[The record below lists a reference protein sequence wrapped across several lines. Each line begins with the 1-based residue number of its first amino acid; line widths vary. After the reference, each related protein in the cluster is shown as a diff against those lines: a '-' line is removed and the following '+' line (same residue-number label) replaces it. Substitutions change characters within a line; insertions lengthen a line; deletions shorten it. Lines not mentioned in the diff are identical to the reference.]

1 LAYLQDESFEAAL
14 ADTQCLGPTS
24 NTSEKALYRAG
35 KALYGLGRFSQCCDI
50 LQTLCEKYPNNF
62 AAAKELA
69 RARLRLLE
77 QQCGTYDFKTIYKEV
92 SKVRPPH
99 LDHATFIGP
108 VVVKISPDRG
118 RGLFTTEAV
127 KPGELLLC
135 EKAFAH
141 CYAGSSEE
149 SSEESSTGGSKI
161 NLLVNI
167 HTNRMTMGTQSD
179 LTTAIVQKLWRNP
192 SLLSEFATLHHGS
205 YEPVCVTEVDGKPV
219 IDT

>member
-14 ADTQCLGPTS
+14 ADTQCLGTTS

-50 LQTLCEKYPNNF
+50 FQTLCEKYPKNF
-62 AAAKELA
+62 EAAKELA

-92 SKVRPPH
+92 SKVRPPQ

-108 VVVKISPDRG
+108 VMVKISSDRG
-118 RGLFTTEAV
+118 RGLFTTKAV
-127 KPGELLLC
+127 KAGELLLC

-141 CYAGSSEE
+141 CYDGSSEE
-149 SSEESSTGGSKI
+149 SSKGGSKI
-161 NLLVNI
+161 NVLVNI

-179 LTTAIVQKLWRNP
+179 LITAIVQKLWRNP

-205 YEPVCVTEVDGKPV
+205 YVPVCVTEVDGKPV
-219 IDT
+219 IDR

>member
-1 LAYLQDESFEAAL
+1 MP
-14 ADTQCLGPTS
+14 GPNP

-62 AAAKELA
+62 EAAKELA

-77 QQCGTYDFKTIYKEV
+77 QQCGTYDFKTIYEEV
-92 SKVRPPH
+92 SKVRPPR

-108 VVVKISPDRG
+108 VMVKISPDRG
-118 RGLFTTEAV
+118 RGLFTTKAV
-127 KPGELLLC
+127 KAGELLLC

-149 SSEESSTGGSKI
+149 SSNGGLKF

-167 HTNRMTMGTQSD
+167 DTNKMTIGTQSD
-179 LTTAIVQKLWRNP
+179 LITAIVQKLWRNP
-192 SLLSEFATLHHGS
+192 SLMSEFVTLYHGS